1 MPRPAEW
8 TRGEDELVVA
18 DYLTMLA
25 QELAGQSFSKAQ
37 HNAALQRLLP
47 GRARGS
53 IEFKHANISAVLL
66 ELGYPYVDG
75 YKRRSNYQELL
86 REVVVERWNANSSIQ
101 TAAAAAVAAPV
112 VDLPTSS
119 DDWSSV
125 LVDAPKRETRISR
138 TFERPPRGRPP
149 ASNVNYLERESRNS
163 SLGAAG
169 EEFVLKLESRRLWQ
183 QGRRR
188 LADRVEHVART
199 QGDGLGYDILSFEP
213 NGRERM
219 IEVKT
224 TRFGSMTPFFATRNE
239 VDVSDAESESYHL
252 YRVFKFEKEPR
263 IFILPGRLRDSVV
276 LDPMVFRASLP

>member
-37 HNAALQRLLP
+37 HSAALQRLLP

-138 TFERPPRGRPP
+138 TIERPPRGRPD
-149 ASNVNYLERESRNS
+149 
-163 SLGAAG
+163 GACT
-169 EEFVLKLESRRLWQ
+169 
-183 QGRRR
+183 
-188 LADRVEHVART
+188 AR
-199 QGDGLGYDILSFEP
+199 
-213 NGRERM
+213 
-219 IEVKT
+219 
-224 TRFGSMTPFFATRNE
+224 
-239 VDVSDAESESYHL
+239 
-252 YRVFKFEKEPR
+252 
-263 IFILPGRLRDSVV
+263 PG
-276 LDPMVFRASLP
+276 